1 MASPAKVTKGYV
13 KTENML
19 LFLLV
24 AVAVGFVSGVVFSAY
39 RSPPV
44 PDVAQNMPQN
54 TSGGTAPMTAQQ
66 KQTLAALV
74 QATQATPE
82 NIKVWTQLGHF
93 YFDVGLSEKAI
104 QAYEK
109 SLALDG
115 SRPDVWTDL
124 GVMYRRSGDADK
136 AIASFDRAISL
147 NRKHEIARF
156 NKGVVLMHDKN
167 DPKGALETWERLLEI
182 NPQAKTPSGDPL
194 KTMVEQLKKNSPS

>member
-1 MASPAKVTKGYV
+1 
-13 KTENML
+13 ML

-24 AVAVGFVSGVVFSAY
+24 AVAVGFLGGVVFSAY
-39 RSPPV
+39 RSAPV
-44 PDVAQNMPQN
+44 PGVAQNMPQN
-54 TSGGTAPMTAQQ
+54 TSGAEAPMTAQQ

-74 QATQATPE
+74 QATQATPD
-82 NIKVWTQLGHF
+82 NVNVWTQLGHF
-93 YFDVGLSEKAI
+93 YFDVGLSDKAI

-124 GVMYRRSGDADK
+124 GVMYRRSGNADK

>member
-1 MASPAKVTKGYV
+1 MASPANVTKGYI

-24 AVAVGFVSGVVFSAY
+24 AVAVGFLGGVVFSAY
-39 RSPPV
+39 RSAPV
-44 PDVAQNMPQN
+44 PGVAQNMPQN
-54 TSGGTAPMTAQQ
+54 TSGAEAPMTAQQ

-74 QATQATPE
+74 QATQATPD
-82 NIKVWTQLGHF
+82 NVNVWTQLGHF
-93 YFDVGLSEKAI
+93 YFDVGLSDKAI

-124 GVMYRRSGDADK
+124 GVMYRRSGNADK